1 MTARRQVVIV
11 GEVGSVDLERRVVEC
26 SLFWRSRPERTI
38 TAQQV
43 FVREALAASVRGGE
57 LDD

>member
-1 MTARRQVVIV
+1 MTPRRQVVIV
-11 GEVGSVDLERRVVEC
+11 GEVGGVDLERRVVEC
-26 SLFWRSRPERTI
+26 SLFGRSRPERTI